1 MNSYEEKKQR
11 RIDYYNEKAEKFEQ
25 ESSRLAHESSKMV
38 EAIPMGQPLMPDH
51 YSYKSDKNYR
61 DRAWGK
67 MEKSVE
73 AGQKA
78 DYYRMLP
85 MPTQAADLSNTA
97 RRLYPLS
104 TAFQEI
110 QNYISL

>member
-67 MEKSVE
+67 MEKSVDKSLRDAYANHISSAKRE
-73 AGQKA
+73 NLP
-78 DYYRMLP
+78 RML
-85 MPTQAADLSNTA
+85 QLCYKIAEAIA
-97 RRLYPLS
+97 IFFRL
-104 TAFQEI
+104 
-110 QNYISL
+110 